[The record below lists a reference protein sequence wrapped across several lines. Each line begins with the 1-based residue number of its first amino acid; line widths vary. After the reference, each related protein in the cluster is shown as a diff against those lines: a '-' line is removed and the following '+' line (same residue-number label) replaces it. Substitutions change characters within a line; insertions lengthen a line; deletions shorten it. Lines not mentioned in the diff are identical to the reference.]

1 MITQVS
7 VSNFRVIAEAKAN
20 LSPMTLLVGQNGSG
34 KSTFLWLLKDAVQ
47 CFSTPQII
55 SFPDETSFR
64 IDSSSGDFHATVQ
77 KERNGEA
84 TSPRRTVLMGQD
96 SPETIA
102 STGVSALPEVSLYL
116 QFEMSGL
123 RTARYSN
130 DNAVEFATNG
140 SNLSRVIAEYR
151 LNDLPGL
158 ERIRQNLAMVVPSIT
173 DVKVRLRDG
182 MFSLLF
188 DTAAAKDIE
197 ATFMSDGTLFA
208 LGVITALSHVAGKR
222 ALVLIDDIDQG
233 LHPLAQR
240 ELVGLLRKF
249 QEANP
254 DTQILAS
261 THSPYLL
268 ACVKPEEVLC
278 MHLGED
284 GLSRMAPLTDHPDFE
299 RWKDEMNPGEFW
311 SLFGDEWVTKKAKA

>member
-7 VSNFRVIAEAKAN
+7 VSKFRVIAEAKAD
-20 LSPMTLLVGQNGSG
+20 LSPMTLLVGPNGSG
-34 KSTFLWLLKDAVQ
+34 KSTFLWLLKDAAQ
-47 CFSTPQII
+47 YFSMPQII

-77 KERNGEA
+77 KERNEKA
-84 TSPRRTVLMGQD
+84 TSLRTVLKEQD
-96 SPETIA
+96 SPEIIA
-102 STGVSALPEVSLYL
+102 SIGVNAFPEVALYL

-123 RTARYSN
+123 RTARYSS

-151 LNDLPGL
+151 LNDLPAL
-158 ERIRQNLAMVVPSIT
+158 DRIRQNLAMVVPSIT

-182 MFSLLF
+182 VFSLLF

-197 ATFMSDGTLFA
+197 AAFMSDGTLFA
-208 LGVITALSHVAGKR
+208 LGIITALSHVAGKR

-249 QEANP
+249 QETNP
-254 DTQILAS
+254 DTQIIAS

-311 SLFGDEWVTKKAKA
+311 SLFGDEWVTKKANA

>member
-1 MITQVS
+1 MITKVS
-7 VSNFRVIAEAKAN
+7 VLNFRVIAEAKTTLN
-20 LSPMTLLVGQNGSG
+20 PLTLLVGPNGSG
-34 KSTFLWLLKDAVQ
+34 KSTFLGLLKDAAPYFVKPDQ
-47 CFSTPQII
+47 VV
-55 SFPDETSFR
+55 FPRETELFIEAKADGFR
-64 IDSSSGDFHATVQ
+64 ASIHKKV
-77 KERNGEA
+77 NGELA
-84 TSPRRTVLMGQD
+84 ALSTNFKDTNP
-96 SPETIA
+96 PEIVA
-102 STGVSALPEVSLYL
+102 SFGVGAFPEVALYL

-123 RTARYSN
+123 RTARHSG

-158 ERIRQNLAMVVPSIT
+158 DRIRQSLAMVVPSIT
-173 DVKVRLRDG
+173 DVKVRLKDG
-182 MFSLLF
+182 VFSLLF

-197 ATFMSDGTLFA
+197 AAFMSDGTLFA
-208 LGVITALSHVAGKR
+208 LGIITALSHVAGKR

-249 QEANP
+249 QETNP
-254 DTQILAS
+254 DTQIVAS

-284 GLSRMAPLTDHPDFE
+284 GLSRMAPLTDHPDFD

-311 SLFGDEWVTKKAKA
+311 SLFGDEWVAKKAKA